1 MKNLKSII
9 ATIIILF
16 SISCSNSQIFKSVEV
31 AAFKATLDKT
41 INAQLIDVRTADEFN
56 GGHIDKAKN
65 IDWNGNDFDA
75 QATSLDKTKPI
86 FVYCLSGGRSK
97 KAAAKL
103 IELGFKEVI
112 ELNDGYLA
120 WSKANPQS
128 NTTWTGMTKEEYAKL
143 LTSDKIVVID
153 FYAQWCA
160 PCKKMAPYLEKMNTE
175 LADKVTIHRIDADN
189 NKSLFNALGYQGLPV
204 ILVYKNG
211 KETFRKNEF
220 VSEEEL
226 RKAL

>member
-1 MKNLKSII
+1 MKNVKSII
-9 ATIIILF
+9 ATIIIIF
-16 SISCSNSQIFKSVEV
+16 SISCSNSQNFKSVDE
-31 AAFKATLDKT
+31 ATFKATLEKT
-41 INAQLIDVRTADEFN
+41 NDVQLIDVRTEDEFN
-56 GGHIDKAKN
+56 GGHIQKAIN

-75 QATSLDKTKPI
+75 QLTSLDKTKPVL
-86 FVYCLSGGRSK
+86 VYCLSGGRSK

-103 IELGFKEVI
+103 NELGFKEVL
-112 ELNDGYLA
+112 ELDGGYLA
-120 WSKANPQS
+120 WSNAYPQS
-128 NTTWTGMTKEEYAKL
+128 NAVWSGMTKEEYAKL
-143 LTSDKIVVID
+143 LTSDKIVVVD
-153 FYAQWCA
+153 FYAKWCA

-175 LADKVTIHRIDADN
+175 LASTVTIHRIDADK

-211 KETFRKNEF
+211 KETFSKNEF

>member
-1 MKNLKSII
+1 MKNVKSII
-9 ATIIILF
+9 ATIIIIF
-16 SISCSNSQIFKSVEV
+16 SISCSNSQNFKSVDL
-31 AAFKATLDKT
+31 AAFKSTLDKT
-41 INAQLIDVRTADEFN
+41 INAQLIDVRTEDEFN
-56 GGHIDKAKN
+56 GGHIKNAKN

-75 QATSLDKTKPI
+75 QLTSLDKTKPVL
-86 FVYCLSGGRSK
+86 VYCLSGGRSK

-103 IELGFKEVI
+103 TELGFKKVI
-112 ELNDGYLA
+112 ELNGGYLA
-120 WSKANPQS
+120 WSKANPES
-128 NTTWTGMTKEEYAKL
+128 NAVWTGMTKEEYAKL

-153 FYAQWCA
+153 FYAKWCA

-175 LADKVTIHRIDADN
+175 LASTVTIHRIDADK

-211 KETFRKNEF
+211 KETFSKNEF

-226 RKAL
+226 RKVL